1 MNIAFITISV
11 NPNSPSGSLDY
22 FSEMAS
28 QLPTLDKDNN
38 YIFIINLLTK
48 SLFNY
53 RYKNL
58 KIIPINVDNFS
69 RLKRILYE
77 QFVIPNILKKN
88 NIDIFFTSSGG
99 GIALSDIK

>member
-1 MNIAFITISV
+1 MELVPSFRATPLLSGKKIFHNIFYLIKFSVKKMNIAFITISV

-48 SLFNY
+48 RACS
-53 RYKNL
+53 
-58 KIIPINVDNFS
+58 II
-69 RLKRILYE
+69 
-77 QFVIPNILKKN
+77 VIR
-88 NIDIFFTSSGG
+88 T
-99 GIALSDIK
+99 